1 MLDAARLT
9 VARSAGSPMVQ
20 GRHTVSVMG
29 TVVSFD
35 LRDPVPSSALA
46 DAIRALQ
53 RADELFSTYKANS
66 PISRLGRAEITF
78 DQCPPDVVEVLN
90 LCERATS
97 WTDGYFDAYAAGR
110 LDPSGLVK
118 GWAIRQAS
126 DILSDAGSRHHSVNG
141 GGDIQFAGG
150 TDDGT
155 PWQVGIADPHSP
167 DQLLAVLEKVGGA
180 IATSGS
186 GERGPHISDPRTGQ
200 PATHFLSVTIVAESI
215 VDADVI
221 ATAAFARGGSAVDWV
236 CRLDGVEGLFL
247 TTGLHLLATPGLP
260 LVQPD

>member
-97 WTDGYFDAYAAGR
+97 WTDCYFDAYAADR
-110 LDPSGLVK
+110 PSFDQPAGV
-118 GWAIRQAS
+118 QAS

-167 DQLLAVLEKVGGA
+167 DQLLAVLETVGGA

-186 GERGPHISDPRTGQ
+186 GERGHHITDPRTGQ